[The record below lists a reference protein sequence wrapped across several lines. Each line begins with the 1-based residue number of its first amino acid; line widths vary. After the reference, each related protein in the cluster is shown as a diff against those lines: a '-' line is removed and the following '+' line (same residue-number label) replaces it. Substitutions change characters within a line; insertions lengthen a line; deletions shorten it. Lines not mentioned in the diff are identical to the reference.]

1 MEERSYNRDATISAD
16 GITVHQ
22 LYTED
27 EFEVPAVVLKL
38 VSDRPERCRVRL
50 TVPSLD
56 ASRIGFH
63 PDFDRDGWTVQDGSL
78 EFETEVAP
86 DTEVTTLYLI
96 ENADETVAT
105 RALEDCRIAA
115 VTAVETPEQ
124 TAGRGAEDVIDQ
136 ADSLSES
143 GFEPVDDE
151 TEPIDTETAEFGSDP
166 DDILVDPDEGPLS
179 AETDSDENLI
189 DQSSDSSTGDTAPEP
204 STTVDE
210 ETDPLAMDAESTDTP
225 ATHSSEPNENDSEHD
240 TATDQTAANEE
251 TEMEAS
257 EQEQP
262 DVSSLSTDELVTE
275 IQNRLDEGE
284 VTPEQRQQLG
294 TELAEGDAGDARIA
308 HLQSRMS
315 DIEAFSASMEEVLD
329 EHGPPAAVFGEFEE
343 RLEAMEAEVA
353 ETSKQVETT
362 AEWRETVEPRL
373 DTVEQ
378 EVDEVSESVTGMED
392 SVEELES
399 EVSAIQSWREKV
411 TGALKTFMDE

>member
-38 VSDRPERCRVRL
+38 VSDRPERCQVRL
-50 TVPSLD
+50 AVPSLD
-56 ASRIGFH
+56 ADRIGFH
-63 PDFDRDGWTVQDGSL
+63 PDFDGDAWTVRDGSL
-78 EFETEVAP
+78 EFEADLAP
-86 DTEVTTLYLI
+86 DAELTTLYLI
-96 ENADETVAT
+96 ENADDAVAT

-115 VTAVETPEQ
+115 VTALETAEQ
-124 TAGRGAEDVIDQ
+124 SAGRGAEDVIEQ

-151 TEPIDTETAEFGSDP
+151 TGSAEPIETETAEFGTDP
-166 DDILVDPDEGPLS
+166 DDILVDPDEEPLTVEDSQGDDAVDSDS
-179 AETDSDENLI
+179 AES
-189 DQSSDSSTGDTAPEP
+189 G
-204 STTVDE
+204 VFE
-210 ETDPLAMDAESTDTP
+210 ETESAEDSADPGESDPLATEAEPDPLATDSETDDP
-225 ATHSSEPNENDSEHD
+225 ATPTDENTQED
-240 TATDQTAANEE
+240 
-251 TEMEAS
+251 TEMTAS
-257 EQEQP
+257 EQEQR
-262 DVSSLSTDELVTE
+262 DVSSLSTAELVSE
-275 IQNRLDEGE
+275 LQSRLDDGDL
-284 VTPEQRQQLG
+284 TPEQRRQLDA
-294 TELAEGDAGDARIA
+294 ELGDGDAGDARIA

-315 DIEAFSASMEEVLD
+315 DIEAFSSSMEDVLD

-343 RLEAMEAEVA
+343 RLEAMEAEIA
-353 ETSKQVETT
+353 EMSNEVEAT

-373 DTVEQ
+373 DSVENDVE
-378 EVDEVSESVTGMED
+378 EVDESVTGMED

>member
-56 ASRIGFH
+56 ADRIGFH
-63 PDFDRDGWTVQDGSL
+63 PDFDGDAWTVRDGSL
-78 EFETEVAP
+78 EFETELDP
-86 DTEVTTLYLI
+86 DAEMTTLYLI
-96 ENADETVAT
+96 ENADETVAN

-115 VTAVETPEQ
+115 VTSVDTPEQ
-124 TAGRGAEDVIDQ
+124 TTDSAEDVIDQ

-151 TEPIDTETAEFGSDP
+151 NGTDPIDTESAAFGSDP
-166 DDILVDPDEGPLS
+166 DDILVDPDEEPLS
-179 AETDSDENLI
+179 STEGGEELTDESA
-189 DQSSDSSTGDTAPEP
+189 DSSETGAEESATL
-204 STTVDE
+204 DE
-210 ETDPLAMDAESTDTP
+210 ETDTDPLATDTESTDAAPTESTEP
-225 ATHSSEPNENDSEHD
+225 AAAEDDDTTATNEVTEMTASEHAD
-240 TATDQTAANEE
+240 
-251 TEMEAS
+251 
-257 EQEQP
+257 P
-262 DVSSLSTDELVTE
+262 SSLSTEELVAE
-275 IQNRLDEGE
+275 LQSRLDDGDL
-284 VTPEQRQQLG
+284 TPEQRRQLDA
-294 TELAEGDAGDARIA
+294 ELGDSDAGDARIA

-353 ETSKQVETT
+353 EMSNRVETT

-378 EVDEVSESVTGMED
+378 EVEEVNESVTGMED